1 VKIFKRIIF
10 NCGDCPN
17 KVNDEEE
24 HLDFCSERLDVNC
37 CSWTIPEGCPLKDF
51 KGSDENA

>member
-1 VKIFKRIIF
+1 MKIFKRIIF